1 MVISGVHAVAKALEA
16 GVGRELFVINRKIS
30 ARLNWL
36 IALANQKECSVTIG
50 MLPDESSE
58 NNSQGV
64 ALEIFTPGYLNE
76 KALNAA
82 TSSEIDSFVCLVLDG
97 ITDPRNFGAC
107 LRSAASYGVHG
118 VIIPK
123 NNSAPLNEAAIKASS
138 GTAFLIPI
146 YEVVNLAR
154 CIRTLKKKNIWVF
167 GTDSQAVKSIDQQV
181 FTGKVALVMGS
192 EGKGIRA
199 NIKAHCDVVLRVPV
213 KNAEYTLNVSV
224 ATGICLNEIYRQ
236 QLDLK

>member
-36 IALANQKECSVTIG
+36 IALANQKKCMVTIG
-50 MLPDESSE
+50 ALPDESSE

-181 FTGKVALVMGS
+181 LTGKVALVMGS
-192 EGKGIRA
+192 EGRGIRE
-199 NIKAHCDVVLRVPV
+199 NVKAHCDVIMRVPV
-213 KNAEYTLNVSV
+213 ENAEFTLNVSV

-236 QLDLK
+236 QLESK